1 MNSPPLKTILRIL
14 LRFSPTARLNLFATF
29 PAIKRFFMNRRNLL
43 IVRSAGDVMFTLI
56 ILSGFFGPQSP
67 DRNIALFVAWGIWWT
82 SIVLSWFLVG
92 KLWCGVCPFPGVGRV
107 LQNMGIAVNR
117 PIPHWMRKR
126 GPTLSLGLLALIL
139 WAEAA
144 ADMRVSPAATAT
156 LLLAI
161 VGGATLFGAIYQGQ
175 SWCRYLCPMGK
186 IIGSAA
192 TISMIELRPEA
203 MRCRKCTTF
212 ACRKGKEGAHGC
224 PIHLGAFNVRDSVD
238 CLVCGHCVSTCDQ
251 DSPHLNLRNPFAEL
265 VLNRG
270 RYLAYAYIIP
280 FLMGNQLARLIQ
292 EKPWYRDSL
301 AYFGNSNA
309 LAVSVLMAA
318 GYGFVWILLR
328 MGSYLL
334 PPDPR
339 TSRISPMV
347 SVFIPLAFTGELVY
361 RLEYFLMQVGQ
372 AIPTFGRQFGL
383 PLDAYAFSIPPA
395 FIQILGIIL
404 LLTGGASSMK
414 ALTLINAADRRLSLP
429 FRSLSMLGGLICALL
444 FVYILCYQKI

>member
-1 MNSPPLKTILRIL
+1 MNSPPFKEIIRIL
-14 LRFSPTARLNLFATF
+14 FHFDPTARLNLFASF
-29 PAIKRFFMNRRNLL
+29 PAIKHFFFHRRNLL
-43 IVRSAGDVMFTLI
+43 IMRSAGDVVFTLL
-56 ILSGFFGPQSP
+56 ILSGFFGPQEP
-67 DRNIALFVAWGIWWT
+67 ERNIALFIAWGIWWT
-82 SIVLSWFLVG
+82 SIVLSWFFVG
-92 KLWCGVCPFPGVGRV
+92 KLWCGVCPFPGIGRV
-107 LQNMGIAVNR
+107 LQRLGISLNR
-117 PIPHWMRKR
+117 PMPYWMRKH
-126 GPTLSLGLLALIL
+126 GGTLSLGLLALIL

-144 ADMRVSPAATAT
+144 ADMRINPSATAA

-161 VGGATLFGAIYQGQ
+161 VGGATLFGIIYQGQ
-175 SWCRYLCPMGK
+175 SWCRFLCPMGK

-192 TISMIELRPEA
+192 TISMVELRPEA

-251 DSPHLNLRNPFAEL
+251 DSPHLNLRNPFSEL

-301 AYFGNSNA
+301 VYFGNSNV
-309 LAVSVLMAA
+309 LAITVLMAA
-318 GYGFVWILLR
+318 GYGFIWLLLR
-328 MGSYLL
+328 MGAYLL

-361 RLEYFLMQVGQ
+361 RLEYFLNQVGQ
-372 AIPTFGRQFGL
+372 ILPVTGRQFGL
-383 PLDAYAFSIPPA
+383 PLEAYGFSIPQQ
-395 FIQILGIIL
+395 FIEIFGIIL
-404 LLTGGASSMK
+404 LLIGGASSMK
-414 ALTLINAADRRLSLP
+414 ALNLINAADRRLTLP
-429 FRSLSMLGGLICALL
+429 FRSLALLGSIICIVL
-444 FVYILCYQKI
+444 FVYIICYRKI